1 MKLYQILQARWA
13 TLAPREQLLLRLAAV
28 LVGAGLLWSIGIAP
42 ALRTLRNAPAQHQ
55 TLNTQW
61 QTMQS
66 LQAQARALQAQPRIS
81 QTQAVQALQSTL
93 PALGSGAQLQLGGQQ
108 ATLTLKQVP
117 ADALAAWLVQ
127 ARTQARLQPTQARLT
142 RSPGAAPA
150 WDGTLVLTLPA
161 H

>member
-1 MKLYQILQARWA
+1 MKLPQLLQARWS
-13 TLAPREQLLLRLAAV
+13 TLAPREQILLRLAAV

-55 TLNTQW
+55 ALDAQW
-61 QTMQS
+61 QTMHS
-66 LQAQARALQAQPRIS
+66 LQAQARTLQAQPRIS
-81 QTQAVQALQSTL
+81 QTQAVQALQATL
-93 PALGSGAQLQLGGQQ
+93 PALGSGAQLQLNGQQ
-108 ATLTLKQVP
+108 ATLTLKHVP

-127 ARTQARLQPTQARLT
+127 ARTQARLQPAQARLT

-161 H
+161 Q